1 MDIGMLWYDDDH
13 KRPLNE
19 RVSKAVDY
27 YKTKYG
33 VVPTVCFINPA
44 TLKDG
49 PESAAGVQLRS
60 ARNVLV
66 DHFWLGIGDAGSNGH
81 AAGNGK
87 SLPRGS
93 GAGRTLAAAGA
104 KG

>member
-27 YKTKYG
+27 YKAKYG

-66 DHFWLGIGDAGSNGH
+66 DHFWLGIGESGNGH
-81 AAGNGK
+81 ANGNGK
-87 SLPRGS
+87 THARP
-93 GAGRTLAAAGA
+93 AGRTLAAAGV

>member
-13 KRPLNE
+13 KRPLTE

-27 YKTKYG
+27 YKAKYG
-33 VVPTVCFINPA
+33 AMPTVCFINPV
-44 TLKDG
+44 TLQDA

-66 DHFWLGIGDAGSNGH
+66 DHFWLGLGESNSPGH
-81 AAGNGK
+81 ASANGQSHPRAAGLG
-87 SLPRGS
+87 RG
-93 GAGRTLAAAGA
+93 LAAAG
-104 KG
+104 

>member
-27 YKTKYG
+27 YKAKYG

-66 DHFWLGIGDAGSNGH
+66 DHFWLGIGEAGGN
-81 AAGNGK
+81 GNGK
-87 SLPRGS
+87 SHARANGS
-93 GAGRTLAAAGA
+93 RSLASAGA

>member
-27 YKTKYG
+27 YKGKYG

-49 PESAAGVQLRS
+49 PEMAAGVQLRA
-60 ARNVLV
+60 ARNVLI
-66 DHFWLGIGDAGSNGH
+66 DHFWLGIGETAAPRASSNGKTERARGGS
-81 AAGNGK
+81 AA
-87 SLPRGS
+87 
-93 GAGRTLAAAGA
+93 RTLALA

>member
-33 VVPTVCFINPA
+33 VVPTVCFVNPV

-66 DHFWLGIGDAGSNGH
+66 DHFWLGIGES
-81 AAGNGK
+81 AGNGTAK
-87 SLPRGS
+87 SPAR
-93 GAGRTLAAAGA
+93 ANGRALAAAGA